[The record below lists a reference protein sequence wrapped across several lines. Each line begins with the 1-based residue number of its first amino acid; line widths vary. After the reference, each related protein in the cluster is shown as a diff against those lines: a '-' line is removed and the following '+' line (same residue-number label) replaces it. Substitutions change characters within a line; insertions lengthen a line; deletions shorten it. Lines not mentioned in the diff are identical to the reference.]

1 MRTSIKIGLIF
12 SSMLITIRLI
22 FYFLKIE
29 ISEKPIMLLSM
40 FFITASSSIGLY
52 LSKRIQT
59 QYNTL
64 IDDLKTAMAPAMI
77 FTVLACGFS
86 YIYYNNIDTAYIAN
100 KLKEEEARW
109 DDPNNIKELKLKNP
123 VAYDNLSNDEIKSQ
137 QLNTAKTL
145 LSPSFNMSI
154 SLLIMSIWSILNGLV
169 LGLIFRRVIF
179 KDYFE
184 SVSPKES

>member
-1 MRTSIKIGLIF
+1 MRSSIKIGLFFAFI
-12 SSMLITIRLI
+12 LITIRLV
-22 FYFLKIE
+22 FYFLTIE

-52 LSKRIQT
+52 ISKRAQR

-77 FTVLACGFS
+77 FTVLASGFS
-86 YIYYNNIDTAYIAN
+86 YVYYNNINTEYIAN
-100 KLKEEEARW
+100 KLKEEEIRW
-109 DDPNNIKELKLKNP
+109 DNSDNIKAIKLKNP
-123 VAYDNLSNDEIKSQ
+123 IAYDNLSNDEIKSQ

-145 LSPSFNMSI
+145 LSPSFNMFI
-154 SLLIMSIWSILNGLV
+154 SLLIMSIWAILNGLV
-169 LGLIFRRVIF
+169 LGLIFRKVIF

>member
-1 MRTSIKIGLIF
+1 MRSAIKIGLSFASI
-12 SSMLITIRLI
+12 LITVRLV
-22 FYFLKIE
+22 FYFLEIE
-29 ISEKPIMLLSM
+29 ISEKPVMLLSM
-40 FFITASSSIGLY
+40 FFITSSSSIGLY
-52 LSKRIQT
+52 LSKRLQR

-77 FTVLACGFS
+77 FTVLVSGFS
-86 YIYYNNIDTAYIAN
+86 YVYYNNINTEYIAN
-100 KLKEEEARW
+100 KLKEEELRW
-109 DDPNNIKELKLKNP
+109 DNPDNIKELKLKNP
-123 VAYDNLSNDEIKSQ
+123 IAYDNLSNEEIKSQ

-184 SVSPKES
+184 SVTPKDS

>member
-1 MRTSIKIGLIF
+1 MRSAIKIGLSFASI
-12 SSMLITIRLI
+12 LITVRLV
-22 FYFLKIE
+22 FYFLEIE
-29 ISEKPIMLLSM
+29 IIEKPVMLLSM
-40 FFITASSSIGLY
+40 FFITSSSSIGLY
-52 LSKRIQT
+52 LSKRLQR

-77 FTVLACGFS
+77 FTVLVSGFS
-86 YIYYNNIDTAYIAN
+86 YVYYNNINTEYIAN
-100 KLKEEEARW
+100 KLNEEELRW
-109 DDPNNIKELKLKNP
+109 DNTDNIKELKLKNQI
-123 VAYDNLSNDEIKSQ
+123 AYDNLSNDEIKSQ

-154 SLLIMSIWSILNGLV
+154 SLFIMSIWSILNGLV

-184 SVSPKES
+184 SVSPKDS